1 MRKSFIHSVL
11 TSAKKVRWTRK
22 YADVAERFLCRFLLQ
37 QIDDVYCALQSLS
50 EKNRLKLALV
60 KDILIGLVR
69 IHYDKQS

>member
-1 MRKSFIHSVL
+1 ML
-11 TSAKKVRWTRK
+11 T
-22 YADVAERFLCRFLLQ
+22 DAERFLCCFLLQ

-60 KDILIGLVR
+60 KDILIGLGR

>member
-1 MRKSFIHSVL
+1 LRKSFIHSVL

-22 YADVAERFLCRFLLQ
+22 YADRRRAFPLLLLLQ